1 MNEKL
6 NDLAARSF
14 KSKRAAAEGAELLCA
29 EFSERR
35 DCAFAAEYL
44 GRFHW
49 SVCLRF
55 FESVGLSGSEA
66 EKIASAWRRGGKSG
80 YAAEFAFCRGLLEGG
95 FDSKIAVGFAAKTL
109 ANGQS
114 RNGFYAALVSE
125 FEKIFD
131 SEELRKKF
139 SELSGIAG
147 GEIVGRFIEGARRV
161 PEKTDGG
168 EVEELRRELS
178 EARAQIAD
186 LNARLEQAFRMDET
200 NRSSELITL
209 KANVS
214 EALREEY
221 REFQTAGR
229 TFNEDNFAANSA
241 SLFRVFKILKR
252 FGFSLE

>member
-14 KSKRAAAEGAELLCA
+14 KSKRAAAEGVELLCA

-44 GRFHW
+44 ARFHW
-49 SVCLRF
+49 SVGLRF
-55 FESVGLSGSEA
+55 FGNVSLSDSEA
-66 EKIASAWRRGGKSG
+66 AKIASAWRRGGKSG

-95 FDSKIAVGFAAKTL
+95 FDRVIAAEFASKTL

-114 RNGFYAALVSE
+114 RNGFYAALVTE
-125 FEKIFD
+125 YEKVFD
-131 SEELRKKF
+131 SAELRGKF
-139 SELSGIAG
+139 SELAQLPG
-147 GEIVGRFIEGARRV
+147 GEIIGRFTEGMRRT
-161 PEKTDGG
+161 PENSNNS

-178 EARAQIAD
+178 EARAQITD

-200 NRSSELITL
+200 NRSSELLTL

-221 REFQTAGR
+221 REFQTAGQ

-241 SLFRVFKILKR
+241 SLFRIFKILKR